1 MKRLFLILVGFS
13 ASAQPE
19 PLTVEVSKEV
29 SDQEIRVDQVNS
41 SDQLKKP
48 YLILISLDGF
58 RYDYAE
64 RYGAKNLLAFDAK
77 AESMVSS
84 FPTKTFPNH
93 YTIVTGLYP
102 GHHGLVSNGF
112 YDRDLETVYS
122 IRNRTVVEDGRFY
135 GGVPI
140 WVLAANQKMVSA
152 SMFWVGSEA
161 RIQGETPTYYFK
173 YNGDIAHQDRVNKVV
188 QWLQLPPESRPHF
201 ISLYFSI
208 IDDIGHNFGPNS
220 PEIAKAVKDIDEV
233 IGDLVAKMERLDLP
247 VNIIVVSDHG
257 MLEVDV
263 ENPIYNEDLFP
274 DDMNIT
280 TSFPLMVYSDDSL
293 RIDSLYKALKVDTS
307 KYSVYRKGHF
317 PDRYHYDQN
326 SERIGDLILQPRPP
340 YNFGRRV
347 VPFGRRAVLTK
358 PGSSTHGYDPAE
370 CPEMGAI
377 FYAKGP
383 AFKSLEIKAFENIHV
398 YPLMAEILGL
408 EYDKRSID
416 GDLRVLEPI
425 LK

>member
-1 MKRLFLILVGFS
+1 
-13 ASAQPE
+13 
-19 PLTVEVSKEV
+19 
-29 SDQEIRVDQVNS
+29 
-41 SDQLKKP
+41 

-112 YDRDLETVYS
+112 YDRNLERVYS
-122 IRNRTVVEDGRFY
+122 TQNRAVVEDGRFY
-135 GGVPI
+135 GGMPI
-140 WVLAANQKMVSA
+140 WALAAKQEMVSA
-152 SMFWVGSEA
+152 SMFWIGSEA
-161 RIQGETPTYYFK
+161 RIQGETPTYHFK

-188 QWLQLPPESRPHF
+188 QWLLLPPESRPHF

-208 IDDIGHNFGPNS
+208 IDDVGHNFGPNS
-220 PEIAKAVKDIDEV
+220 PEMAKAVKDIDAV
-233 IGDLVAKMERLDLP
+233 IGDLVAKVERLDLA

-263 ENPIYNEDLFP
+263 ENPIYHEDLFP

-293 RIDSLYKALKVDTS
+293 RIDSLYKALKIDTS
-307 KYSVYRKGHF
+307 KYSVYRKDHF

-347 VPFGRRAVLTK
+347 VPFGRRALWAK

-377 FYAKGP
+377 FYAMGP

-416 GDLRVLEPI
+416 GDLRVLESV